1 MILQCEIQ
9 NKMFYRDHTYKI
21 SLLSKL
27 HAYFFYKNVHYKNI
41 EADTCRKFKNILRMF
56 RGSNSSQHRF
66 VL

>member
-41 EADTCRKFKNILRMF
+41 EADTCRKFKKF
-56 RGSNSSQHRF
+56 
-66 VL
+66 